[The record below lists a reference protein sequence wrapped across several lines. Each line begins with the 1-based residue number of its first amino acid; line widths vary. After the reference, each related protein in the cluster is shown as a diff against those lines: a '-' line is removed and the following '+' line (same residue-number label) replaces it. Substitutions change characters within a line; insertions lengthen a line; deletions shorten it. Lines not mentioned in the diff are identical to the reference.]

1 MEVNEDEMQDVM
13 NEGGAGEKDGMGVWQ
28 ED

>member
-1 MEVNEDEMQDVM
+1 MGVNEDEKRDVM
-13 NEGGAGEKDGMGVWQ
+13 NEGGAGEKDGMEVWQ